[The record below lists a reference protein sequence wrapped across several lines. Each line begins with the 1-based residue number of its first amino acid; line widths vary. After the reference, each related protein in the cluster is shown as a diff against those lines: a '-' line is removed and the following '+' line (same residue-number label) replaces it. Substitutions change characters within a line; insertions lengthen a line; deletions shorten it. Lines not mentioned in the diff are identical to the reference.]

1 MQEKLITVITVL
13 EKNDVNQEKKTILL
27 ILRYYTQHKLVIS
40 GILGNIMRS
49 VYTLVR
55 AMNERTATAVN
66 IMVGI
71 SITTAEPILVL
82 KKVMVASQPL

>member
-1 MQEKLITVITVL
+1 MYIHNNSDEETITV
-13 EKNDVNQEKKTILL
+13 
-27 ILRYYTQHKLVIS
+27 
-40 GILGNIMRS
+40 
-49 VYTLVR
+49 TLVR
-55 AMNERTATAVN
+55 AMKESTATAVN

>member
-1 MQEKLITVITVL
+1 MRFVYIQNNIDIGTIT
-13 EKNDVNQEKKTILL
+13 
-27 ILRYYTQHKLVIS
+27 
-40 GILGNIMRS
+40 G
-49 VYTLVR
+49 TLVR

>member
-1 MQEKLITVITVL
+1 
-13 EKNDVNQEKKTILL
+13 
-27 ILRYYTQHKLVIS
+27 
-40 GILGNIMRS
+40 MRP
-49 VYTLVR
+49 VYIQNKDDGGTETGTLVS

>member
-1 MQEKLITVITVL
+1 
-13 EKNDVNQEKKTILL
+13 
-27 ILRYYTQHKLVIS
+27 
-40 GILGNIMRS
+40 MRS

>member
-13 EKNDVNQEKKTILL
+13 EKNYVNQQKTILL
-27 ILRYYTQHKLVIS
+27 ILRYYTQHKLVIA

>member
-1 MQEKLITVITVL
+1 MTVV
-13 EKNDVNQEKKTILL
+13 EKNVVYQQKTILL
-27 ILRYYTQHKLVIS
+27 LRYYAQHKLVKA